1 MDKKRL
7 SGNQRLTRSG
17 VKKTCSAPEMRQPNR
32 TNGKASITID
42 RKIVLIC
49 NTEFGIKENIFSL
62 LTINII
68 CQNNI
73 RFSLKKQGYFLPNSY
88 LLFDKNKTS

>member
-1 MDKKRL
+1 
-7 SGNQRLTRSG
+7 
-17 VKKTCSAPEMRQPNR
+17 

-73 RFSLKKQGYFLPNSY
+73 RFSLKKQGYFYFLPNSY